1 MIASMTKIGHPAIQ
15 DRIVA
20 KLRHQVALWSNTIQ
34 KRAFRTEPLNRVGAT
49 CSQNPRPVDLTIME
63 VLASHPA
70 YTRAYQDG
78 FKESL
83 RNRLGVV
90 H

>member
-1 MIASMTKIGHPAIQ
+1 
-15 DRIVA
+15 
-20 KLRHQVALWSNTIQ
+20 
-34 KRAFRTEPLNRVGAT
+34 
-49 CSQNPRPVDLTIME
+49 ME